1 MVGRGRGRKPVVNSS
16 GGGSRS
22 SKHRE
27 SQLSEALL
35 TKDRELQSLKKEFEK
50 LKSTHAILIKDN
62 EEANSSL
69 ETMELYYNSVSRD
82 FDNYKQMIRESEARD
97 DKGIVRR
104 VVGWPLRMGQSIL
117 SRETRKREEKI
128 KDRGVLIASLNERV
142 SSLKKKVSEQ
152 RKDIAERAESARKW
166 KDRYDILSAEKR
178 SEKGLERDSLIDG
191 LRESLANQRK
201 RIVSLEEQV
210 SQLKKRGVEREH
222 RLGSVYEAVQK
233 ADYEFENLEFTEN
246 CWKSAK
252 KSPFKNTNLVYETL
266 ETMAI
271 EASQWVKKQDGTGSF
286 EDEIKMYLD
295 VAENDST
302 DRYWKVG
309 DINKRMNRHV
319 KLGVDRDP
327 SKTLRIYYEIE
338 RSGPLRIGWCGNH
351 P

>member
-1 MVGRGRGRKPVVNSS
+1 M
-16 GGGSRS
+16 
-22 SKHRE
+22 
-27 SQLSEALL
+27 L
-35 TKDRELQSLKKEFEK
+35 TKDRELQGLKKEFEK

-62 EEANSSL
+62 EEASSSL

-152 RKDIAERAESARKW
+152 RKDITEKAESARKW
-166 KDRYDILSAEKR
+166 KDRYDILSSEKR

-271 EASQWVKKQDGTGSF
+271 EASQWVKNQDGTGSF

>member
-1 MVGRGRGRKPVVNSS
+1 M
-16 GGGSRS
+16 
-22 SKHRE
+22 
-27 SQLSEALL
+27 L
-35 TKDRELQSLKKEFEK
+35 TKDRELQGLKKEFEK

-62 EEANSSL
+62 EEASSSL

-152 RKDIAERAESARKW
+152 RKDITEKAESARKW
-166 KDRYDILSAEKR
+166 KDRYDILSSEKR

-210 SQLKKRGVEREH
+210 YQLKKRGVEREH